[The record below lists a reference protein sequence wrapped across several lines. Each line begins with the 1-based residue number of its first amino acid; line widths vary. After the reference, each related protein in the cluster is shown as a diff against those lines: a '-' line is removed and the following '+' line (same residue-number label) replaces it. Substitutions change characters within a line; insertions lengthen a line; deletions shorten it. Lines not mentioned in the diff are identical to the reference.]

1 MTSGVSYNVLEKWK
15 KKIYNSPL
23 LGKVVSVTA
32 DIANYWEINGQIYMF
47 AEADTA
53 KLRKIKTIII
63 FIFFIKDKYK
73 NEHFSTNWYMI
84 HNAYIF
90 VTNNQDKKALQQY
103 P

>member
-1 MTSGVSYNVLEKWK
+1 MASGVSYNVLEKWK

-32 DIANYWEINGQIYMF
+32 DIVNYWEINGQIYMS

-63 FIFFIKDKYK
+63 FMFFY
-73 NEHFSTNWYMI
+73 
-84 HNAYIF
+84 
-90 VTNNQDKKALQQY
+90 
-103 P
+103 